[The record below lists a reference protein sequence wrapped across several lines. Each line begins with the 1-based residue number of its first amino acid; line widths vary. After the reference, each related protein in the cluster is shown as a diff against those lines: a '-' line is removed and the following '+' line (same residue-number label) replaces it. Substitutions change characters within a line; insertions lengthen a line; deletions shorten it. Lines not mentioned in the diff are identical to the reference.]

1 MSSIKSLCET
11 AANYPVR
18 APVIIAGV
26 LRERETANIIAAP
39 KTGKTWLMIQLA
51 ISLALGRDWLG
62 KKVAQKKV
70 LVVDNEL
77 HPSELT
83 WRYQKVA
90 DAMGVS
96 FEDLE
101 GKLYLWSQRGN
112 LKSITDLADYFLELQ
127 QRGIEVILLDAF
139 YRAMPAE
146 AEENSNNAMTQ
157 IYNTIDNYAQKLNTA
172 FILVHHTTKGKQREK
187 ATTDVG
193 SGAGSIARASD
204 AHLTLL
210 PHPTD
215 PGVIEVRGVARSFAP
230 LDPFQIK
237 QDFPLWHRMT

>member
-1 MSSIKSLCET
+1 MSSIKSLNET
-11 AANYPVR
+11 AAAHPVR
-18 APVIIAGV
+18 APEIIQGI

-51 ISLALGRDWLG
+51 ISVALGRDWLG
-62 KKVAQKKV
+62 KTVCPKKI
-70 LVVDNEL
+70 LVIDNEL
-77 HPSELT
+77 HPSELK

-90 DAMGVS
+90 DAMGVT
-96 FEDLE
+96 FDDLE

-112 LKSITDLADYFLELQ
+112 LKAITDLTDSFLELQ
-127 QRGIEVILLDAF
+127 RLGIEVILLDAF

-146 AEENSNNAMTQ
+146 AEENSNTAMTQ
-157 IYNTIDNYAQKLNTA
+157 LYNTIDNYAQKLNAA

-215 PGVIEVRGVARSFAP
+215 PGVIEVRGVTRSFAP

-237 QDFPLWHRMT
+237 QDFPLWQRLT